1 MSDRKYDF
9 ADIER
14 KWQQRWRE
22 ADLFRTEDT
31 TDKPKFYGLDFFPY
45 PSGAG
50 LSVGHCRNYIPTDV
64 ACRFR
69 RMKGFNVLHPMGWDA
84 FGLPAENEAIKK
96 QSHPKRTVP
105 EYVATYKRQMDL
117 IGIGYDWSR
126 EINSSEPDYY
136 KWTQWI
142 FNLLYRRGL
151 AYRSFAPAN
160 WCPSCATVLAN
171 EEVKEGRCWRCDSY
185 IEKKDLPQW
194 FFRITAYADRLI
206 DDLDTIDWPESIKS
220 MQRNWIGRS
229 EGAEV
234 TFHSEQ
240 GDEIVVY
247 TTRPDT
253 LWGATFMVLAPE
265 HPLVD
270 KLTTPDRQAEVEEYR
285 KQAQRQS
292 AIERQS
298 TEKEKT
304 GVFTGAYAINPVND
318 RKIPIWI
325 ADYVMMGY
333 GTGAIMAVPAHD
345 ERDFEFAL
353 KFGIPIIPV
362 IKRTDGISKSK
373 VFDEY
378 VEPGFDEALRE
389 AGIEFEK
396 TECCYLVTLHG
407 DEQAQEYMNI
417 ARDFLRNTEAWI
429 EVVGTVWA
437 FVFAN
442 VGIIPFESVDSEV
455 RILRTLRNRAPSLEN
470 ARTVMEILSREP
482 WYRDVLFHAEYG
494 DMINSGEFSGT
505 PGELAKRKV
514 TEWLDET
521 GRGKFTVNYKLRD
534 WLISR
539 QRYWGAPIPIIHCEN
554 CGEVPVPDEDLPV
567 VLPDVEN
574 YVPSGTGES
583 PLANIPEFVNTTCPT
598 CGGPAKRETDTM
610 GGFACSSWY
619 YLRFVSPHL
628 DTAPFD
634 KDLAAYWLPVDLYVG
649 GAEHAVMHLLY
660 ARFWT
665 KVLHDAGWVPFVE
678 PFKKLMNQGMLLA
691 CTPHRRI
698 EAGESV
704 ETEGDDNDAESR
716 DLIPLLPEEAEK
728 LPPEKIIWK
737 YVKMSKSK
745 RNVVTPD
752 AMAEKFGADSL
763 RIYELFVAPFE
774 DAIQWSEEGMNG
786 AFRFLGRVWRL
797 VNDWAERF
805 DTDWRSRVADEA
817 ASDPKAKA
825 LRRKTHQTIEKVSG
839 DIEDFAFNTAV
850 AALMELVN
858 EMYAYAQTLPS
869 PSGRGAGD
877 AGEAPRSSVMS
888 EAIENLIL
896 LLAPMAPHI
905 ADELWSALPAW
916 EGKQEFTLLESWPG
930 FDPEVAKAD
939 EIEIVAQVNGK
950 VRDKMVVPADADE
963 DTMRELALASER
975 IKADLE
981 GKTVRKVI
989 VVKGKLVNV
998 VAS

>member
-1 MSDRKYDF
+1 MADRKYDF
-9 ADIER
+9 AEIER
-14 KWQQRWRE
+14 KWQARWKE
-22 ADLFRTEDT
+22 ADLFRTLDE

-64 ACRFR
+64 ACRYR
-69 RMKGFNVLHPMGWDA
+69 RMKGYNVLHPMGWDA
-84 FGLPAENEAIKK
+84 FGLPAENEAIKQK
-96 QSHPKRTVP
+96 SHPKRTVP
-105 EYVATYKRQMDL
+105 EYIATYKRQMDL

-142 FNLLYRRGL
+142 FLLLYKRGL
-151 AYRSFAPAN
+151 AYRSLAPAN

-171 EEVKEGRCWRCDSY
+171 EEVKDGRCWRCSSF

-194 FFRITAYADRLI
+194 FFKITEYADRLI

-234 TFHSEQ
+234 TFTSEQ

-270 KLTTPDRQAEVEEYR
+270 KLTAQDKRAEVEQYR
-285 KQAQRQS
+285 RIAQRAS

-298 TEKEKT
+298 AEREKT
-304 GVFTGAYAINPVND
+304 GVFIGAYAINPVND
-318 RKIPIWI
+318 RRIPIWI

-362 IKRTDGISKSK
+362 IDRVDSLAKSR
-373 VFDEY
+373 VFDEI
-378 VEPGFDEALRE
+378 VEEGFAEALNA
-389 AGIEFEK
+389 AGIRFEHK
-396 TECCYLVTLHG
+396 DSFFYVTLDG
-407 DEQAQEYMNI
+407 GEQIDEYIDI
-417 ARDFLRNTEAWI
+417 ACSHLTNTEAWI
-429 EVVGTVWA
+429 EIVGKRWA
-437 FVFAN
+437 FIFAN
-442 VGIIPFESVDSEV
+442 RGVVAFDSEESE
-455 RILRTLRNRAPSLEN
+455 RQILGLIKERAPSLEGV
-470 ARTVMEILSREP
+470 RTLMELLAREP
-482 WYRDVLFHAEYG
+482 FYRDALFHAEYG
-494 DMINSGEFSGT
+494 DMINSAQFSGT
-505 PGELAKRKV
+505 PGSTAKKRV
-514 TEWLDET
+514 TQWLEET
-521 GRGKFTVNYKLRD
+521 GRGKFAVNYKLRD

-539 QRYWGAPIPIIHCEN
+539 QRYWGAPIPIIHCET
-554 CGEVPVPDEDLPV
+554 CGEVPVPEEDLPV
-567 VLPDVEN
+567 LLPDVEH
-574 YVPSGTGES
+574 YEPTGSGES
-583 PLANIPEFVNTTCPT
+583 PLAAIPEFVNVSCPT

-619 YLRFVSPHL
+619 FLRYVSPHL

-634 KDLAAYWLPVDLYVG
+634 KKLAAYWLPVDLYVG

-665 KVLHDAGWVPFVE
+665 KVLHDAGLVPFVE
-678 PFKKLMNQGMLLA
+678 PFAKLMNQGMVLA
-691 CTPHRRI
+691 YTPHRTM
-698 EAGESV
+698 EAGESI
-704 ETEGDDNDAESR
+704 EEEAEDESER
-716 DLIPLLPEEAEK
+716 DLIPLSPEEVPNY
-728 LPPEKIIWK
+728 PPDKIIWK
-737 YVKMSKSK
+737 WVKMSKSK

-752 AMAEKFGADSL
+752 AMAEKYGADAL
-763 RIYELFVAPFE
+763 RTYELFVAPFE
-774 DAIQWSEEGMNG
+774 DAVQWSEEGMNG

-805 DTDWRSRVADEA
+805 NPDWRSVLNSAQTA
-817 ASDPKAKA
+817 ADPKTRA
-825 LRRKTHQTIEKVSG
+825 LRRKTHQTIRKVG
-839 DIEDFAFNTAV
+839 QDIEEFAFNTAV

-858 EMYAYAQTLPS
+858 EMYAFRADGGPGLDS
-869 PSGRGAGD
+869 SGGSEVMNHRSAAMD
-877 AGEAPRSSVMS
+877 EAV
-888 EAIENLIL
+888 ETLIL
-896 LLAPMAPHI
+896 LISPFTPHI
-905 ADELWSALPAW
+905 ADELWETL
-916 EGKQEFTLLESWPG
+916 GKKGFTLEVPWPEY
-930 FDPEVAKAD
+930 DPDVARAD
-939 EIEIVAQVNGK
+939 EVEIAVQVNGR
-950 VRDKMVVPADADE
+950 VRDRVVVPADADE
-963 DTMRELALASER
+963 EALQSAALASER
-975 IKADLE
+975 IKPDLE

-989 VVKGKLVNV
+989 VVKGKLVNI
-998 VAS
+998 VAG